1 MKITVIGAGNVGA
14 TTAER
19 IAYSELA
26 HEVVLLDIAEGIPQG
41 KGLDMYEAMP
51 VVASDTRVTGTNNY
65 QDTAGSN
72 FVIITAGL
80 ARKPGMSR
88 DDLLAANAKIV
99 GSCAA
104 QAVAYSPN
112 AFYIVVSNPLD
123 VMTYVTLQKT
133 GLPRNKVIGMAGVL
147 DTARYR
153 TFISMELNV
162 SVEDVQALSLRYPD
176 CYFEQV
182 EPNNV
187 NGAGFEGKGSYDRVI
202 AEGMSERI
210 NKDSTPRLMAMLKEG
225 GVLRASMAEGKL
237 VHGRPTR
244 LDVLVEAGNVVLK
257 PKFADRKVDVMIA
270 IKPWK
275 K

>member
-1 MKITVIGAGNVGA
+1 MVKALFADDMTTIPPLSRMAFLRNKLAYDLGAPAFLRQNKMLPDKMLPVESYIDSYFDKSKKTPVG
-14 TTAER
+14 EKKFFREGDR
-19 IAYSELA
+19 IA
-26 HEVVLLDIAEGIPQG
+26 VV
-41 KGLDMYEAMP
+41 
-51 VVASDTRVTGTNNY
+51 T
-65 QDTAGSN
+65 
-72 FVIITAGL
+72 
-80 ARKPGMSR
+80 
-88 DDLLAANAKIV
+88 
-99 GSCAA
+99 
-104 QAVAYSPN
+104 QA
-112 AFYIVVSNPLD
+112 
-123 VMTYVTLQKT
+123 T
-133 GLPRNKVIGMAGVL
+133 
-147 DTARYR
+147 
-153 TFISMELNV
+153 
-162 SVEDVQALSLRYPD
+162 EDVQALSLRYPD